1 MVSMPRTAADGV
13 FGGIDTHKETHTAA
27 LLDAAGTLLDTT
39 TVPTTRAGYQEL
51 LEWLQRHGSVQAVG
65 VEQTGSYGA
74 GITRLLT
81 EHGIE
86 VVEVTS
92 PDTALRRSHGKDDT
106 LDAIAA
112 AEAAWS
118 DRWVRPA
125 KRRDG
130 VVEALRSLR
139 VARTSAVRMRRQA
152 QQQLDSLIVSAPDD
166 IREPLRDLTR
176 TRLLRACAA
185 FAPVPS
191 GAHQPAVAVSI
202 ALRSLARRIL
212 DLTSEIRHLDTHIKP
227 LVIEH
232 GAALLQLP
240 GVGIETAAQLLIT
253 AGDNPDRLRSD
264 ASFAKLCGVAPLPA
278 STGQKSSRHR
288 LNRGGDR
295 NANSALH
302 IIAVTRLRVCPA
314 TRAYA
319 ERRRREGLTIREI
332 LRCLK
337 RYISR
342 EIYHH
347 LTA

>member
-1 MVSMPRTAADGV
+1 MVSMPRTEAECV
-13 FGGIDTHKETHTAA
+13 FGGIDTHKQTHTAA
-27 LLDAAGTLLDTT
+27 VLDAAGELLDTT
-39 TVPTTRAGYQEL
+39 TFPTTRAGNQAL
-51 LEWLQRHGSVQAVG
+51 LGWLEQHGSVQRVG
-65 VEQTGSYGA
+65 IEQTGSYGA
-74 GITRLLT
+74 GIARLVT
-81 EHGIE
+81 SHAIE
-86 VVEVTS
+86 VVEVTR
-92 PDTALRRSHGKDDT
+92 PDTAARRSHGKDDT

-118 DRWVRPA
+118 RRRVQPA
-125 KRRDG
+125 KHRDG

-152 QQQLDSLIVSAPDD
+152 QQQLDSLLVSAPDD
-166 IREPLRDLTR
+166 VREPLRDLTR
-176 TRLLRACAA
+176 TPLLRACAA
-185 FAPVPS
+185 LAPDPDA
-191 GAHQPAVAVSI
+191 AHQPAVAVQL
-202 ALRSLARRIL
+202 AVRSLAGRIV
-212 DLTSEIRHLDTHIKP
+212 DLTSEIRLLEQHINP
-227 LVIEH
+227 LVAEH
-232 GAALLQLP
+232 AAPLLELA

-264 ASFAKLCGVAPLPA
+264 AAFAKLCGVAPLPA
-278 STGQKSSRHR
+278 STGQKTSRHR

-302 IIAVTRLRVCPA
+302 IIAVTRLRVCPH

-319 ERRRREGLTIREI
+319 DRRRQQGLTNREI

-342 EIYHH
+342 EIYYR